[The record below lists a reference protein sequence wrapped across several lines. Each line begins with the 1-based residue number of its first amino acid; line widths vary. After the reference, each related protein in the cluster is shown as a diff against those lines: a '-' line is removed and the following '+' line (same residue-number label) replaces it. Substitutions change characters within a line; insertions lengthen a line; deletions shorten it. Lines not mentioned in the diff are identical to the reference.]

1 MTMYYS
7 NFGTYP
13 TVSKQL
19 EEDLLKIIKG
29 RDHYHLVSTPASF
42 FGLIDQCS
50 VGAGEEKAYK
60 GVPLS
65 PCC

>member
-29 RDHYHLVSTPASF
+29 RDHYHLDNPDHNHYQDYQDFQITISTIHFWYATN
-42 FGLIDQCS
+42 G
-50 VGAGEEKAYK
+50 
-60 GVPLS
+60 
-65 PCC
+65 